1 MLAVYY
7 SAAYCRGMENVK
19 TISQKDK
26 ALAQIANSELYI
38 KTLETSNSDS
48 LDFHELAVWNIK
60 AALEAAYEAGKQSVC
75 K

>member
-7 SAAYCRGMENVK
+7 SGVYCRGMENVK

>member
-1 MLAVYY
+1 
-7 SAAYCRGMENVK
+7 MENVK

>member
-7 SAAYCRGMENVK
+7 AGVYCRGMENVK